1 MNEDERKRFNH
12 FLRRGSAYLREGKP
26 DEALRLLKKAH
37 KMDPDDFDVSLNLSG
52 AYILTKQFKEAVPI
66 LEQLSEEHPEN
77 VMVWTNLGAA
87 YLGNPILAQ
96 DEQQQLAITAFTK
109 AYELNPATPN
119 VAYNLGLV
127 YRDRKE
133 VDTAVTWFKRA
144 LQANPNDRDA
154 RHLIEQLE
162 NKQQAS

>member
-1 MNEDERKRFNH
+1 MNAEEQKRFNH

-26 DEALRLLKKAH
+26 DEALRLLQKAH
-37 KMDPDDFDVSLNLSG
+37 KMNPDDFDVSLNLSG

-66 LEQLSEEHPEN
+66 LEQLSTEHPGN

-96 DEQQQLAITAFTK
+96 GEQQQLAISAFTK
-109 AYELNPATPN
+109 AYALNPATPN

-133 VDTAVTWFKRA
+133 VDTAVSWFKRA
-144 LQANPNDRDA
+144 LQANPNDQDA
-154 RHLIEQLE
+154 RRLIAQLE
-162 NKQQAS
+162 NKQQTS